1 MAILITGGAGYI
13 GSHMVLALL
22 EVGENVLVL
31 DDLSTGFRWAIPAE
45 VQFVK
50 GSVGDSELVG
60 SLLRNNDI
68 EAVIYFAG
76 SVIVPGIRRAAA
88 PLLLEQHLQLT
99 IADRLC
105 DPGQGSVLHLL
116 LHRGSLRNVR
126 ERQGR
131 ERRTP

>member
-1 MAILITGGAGYI
+1 
-13 GSHMVLALL
+13 MVLALL

-76 SVIVPGIRRAAA
+76 SV
-88 PLLLEQHLQLT
+88 
-99 IADRLC
+99 
-105 DPGQGSVLHLL
+105 SF
-116 LHRGSLRNVR
+116 RNPSHSR
-126 ERQGR
+126 SA
-131 ERRTP
+131 TT